1 MTEYPNRAQNRA
13 LLPAG
18 LRDIL
23 PPFAAHE
30 AVVVTRLMAVYDSF
44 GYERVKP
51 PLIEFEDS
59 LLDGAGEAV
68 AKHTFRVMDPVTQRM
83 MGVRSDITL
92 QVARIATTRL
102 VHAPRP
108 LRLSYAGQVLRVKG
122 SQLRPERQFAQAGIE
137 LIGATSAAADAEV
150 VLLSARAL
158 NELGVKDVSIDLTLP
173 TLVPLILEGL
183 GRAPGLRDALE
194 HKDAATVAASGGSAA
209 RILGGLIE
217 AVGSADRALQKLA
230 ALELPEAAAALRD
243 RLAEVVRLIRAEAP
257 DLTLTVD
264 PVETRGF
271 EYHAGVAFTIFAK
284 GCSGELGRGGRY
296 LAHGEPA
303 TGATLFMDTVL
314 DVLPGPVTTKKV
326 FLPLGTTADVGEQ
339 LRAAGL
345 ITVAGLDQSTDAKAE
360 ARRLGCGHLVMAG
373 VVVPAE

>member
-1 MTEYPNRAQNRA
+1 MTESQNRA

-30 AVVVTRLMAVYDSF
+30 AEVVTRLMAVYQSF

-59 LLDGAGEAV
+59 LLEESTDSL
-68 AKHTFRVMDPVTQRM
+68 AKQTFRVMDPVSQRM
-83 MGVRSDITL
+83 MGLRSDMTP

-102 VHAPRP
+102 VHVPRP

-122 SQLRPERQFAQAGIE
+122 TQLRQERQFAQAGIE
-137 LIGATSAAADAEV
+137 LIGSTSAAADAEV
-150 VLLSARAL
+150 VLLTARAL
-158 NELGVKDVSIDLTLP
+158 AELGVEGVTIDMTLP
-173 TLVPLILEGL
+173 TLVPLILEGQ
-183 GRAPGLRDALE
+183 GRAPGLKDAVE
-194 HKDAATVAASGGSAA
+194 HKDVATVAAAGGSAA
-209 RILGGLIE
+209 RFLGGLIE
-217 AVGSADRALQKLA
+217 AVGPADRALERLA
-230 ALELPEAAAALRD
+230 ALDLPPAAAAERD
-243 RLAEVVRLIRAEAP
+243 RLAEVVRLIRAQAP

-271 EYHAGVAFTIFAK
+271 EYQAGVAFTVFAK

-314 DVLPGPVTTKKV
+314 EVIPGPVSSKKV
-326 FLPLGTTADVGEQ
+326 FLPLGTPAEIGAQ

-345 ITVAGLDQSTDAKAE
+345 ITVAGLDQPQDDKAE
-360 ARRLGCGHLVMAG
+360 ARRLGCGHLVSGG